1 LLNRFVIFIAYIR
14 YMNKDLAKNF
24 GYLFEEDLINE
35 ISKIGVSKSFSVD
48 TNIIEIG
55 DYIKSMPL
63 ILTGAIKIIREDEKG
78 EELILYYLEKGDTC
92 AMTLSCCMGQTKSK
106 IRAVAET
113 DVTLLMLPKENMTK
127 WLGTYKTWQ
136 AFILQSYHNRMDEL
150 LDAVDTIAFL
160 KMDERIFKYLK
171 DKAMVNNNDELS
183 TTHKQ
188 ISEDLHTS
196 RVVVSRLLKKLE
208 NEKKIQ
214 LFRNSIKVLQL

>member
-1 LLNRFVIFIAYIR
+1 
-14 YMNKDLAKNF
+14 MNKDLAKNF
-24 GYLFEEDLINE
+24 GYLFEKDLINE
-35 ISKIGVSKSFSVD
+35 ISKIGVSKSFSAD

-63 ILTGAIKIIREDEKG
+63 LLTGAIKIIREDEKG